1 VGARSIASVID
12 DLLDHVQWRQDHPV
26 NYLTIGV
33 IMGSDTVSFNKLTLP
48 GHVHQ
53 GLYGSGVFVVFAEEK

>member
-1 VGARSIASVID
+1 
-12 DLLDHVQWRQDHPV
+12 
-26 NYLTIGV
+26 
-33 IMGSDTVSFNKLTLP
+33 MGSDTVSFNKLTLP